1 MKRINYLLLVVF
13 ALTMSVTSCKKDE
26 SLSEERLSTSER
38 KKVMLTAVSWVKSS
52 YLESGVTAALPDCE
66 KDDVYT
72 FFTDGTVSYQV
83 DELICGGETNGS
95 GTWSLSRDGKALTLD
110 GIIFAM
116 QITDSTL
123 ALSLYHLEDD
133 SSSGLTFVPL

>member
-1 MKRINYLLLVVF
+1 
-13 ALTMSVTSCKKDE
+13 
-26 SLSEERLSTSER
+26 
-38 KKVMLTAVSWVKSS
+38 MLTAVSWVKSS

-66 KDDVYT
+66 KDDVYV

-110 GIIFAM
+110 GIIWEI
-116 QITDSTL
+116 QITDGTL
-123 ALSLYHLEDD
+123 ALSQYHLEDD